1 MDWTHSKEFLFD
13 LFLQNKNMD
22 DKVKAV
28 PLTALLPKTI
38 TKKSI
43 KYNREKQ
50 NAWKIASTTVLLT
63 NII

>member
-1 MDWTHSKEFLFD
+1 
-13 LFLQNKNMD
+13 MD

-43 KYNREKQ
+43 KYNRSRMPEK
-50 NAWKIASTTVLLT
+50 
-63 NII
+63 

>member
-1 MDWTHSKEFLFD
+1 
-13 LFLQNKNMD
+13 MD

-38 TKKSI
+38 TKSI

-50 NAWKIASTTVLLT
+50 NA
-63 NII
+63 